1 MGECI
6 VGVLGV
12 VLIVCVQLY
21 VRMSE
26 LNNA

>member
-12 VLIVCVQLY
+12 GLIVCVQLY

-26 LNNA
+26 LNNV